1 MQYIISDTRT
11 RIITVKESGEDLTDA
26 TARATAVAHLEAE
39 GTAAD
44 WYFQDIRWRN
54 YDLVEVRFVA
64 L

>member
-1 MQYIISDTRT
+1 
-11 RIITVKESGEDLTDA
+11 VKESGEDLTDA